1 MINRPNPLGTAVA
14 TGALAFIAA
23 FATPA
28 QAVTLVPDNF
38 VPLPG
43 TTAAAEPQLAGLV
56 LEDDVQAFSFVAYG
70 GTVSGTVQSRVVRST
85 LDGTLDFYWR
95 VKNDDKSAGAVQD
108 LRLGDFIAPEY
119 NANWRIDGLG
129 DQGPA
134 VAQLFASPPRD
145 PGFIN
150 FRFFAKSDTEAGAG
164 LAPGESSNFILMD
177 TSAKLYAR
185 TAVYDLTRFGQ
196 TEISPQYATFAPAV
210 PEPQTYA
217 LLAIGLLGIGATVRR
232 RSSAK

>member
-1 MINRPNPLGTAVA
+1 MIHKLNPLAAAA
-14 TGALAFIAA
+14 TVGALACIAA

-28 QAVTLVPDNF
+28 QAVALVPDNF
-38 VPLPG
+38 VALPG
-43 TTAAAEPQLAGLV
+43 TTAAAEPQLAGTV
-56 LEDDVQAFSFVAYG
+56 LEDDVQAFSFAAYG
-70 GTVSGTVQSRVVRST
+70 GTVTGTVQSRVVRST

-95 VKNDDKSAGAVQD
+95 VKNDDKSAGAIQD

-134 VAQLFASPPRD
+134 VALVFASPPRD
-145 PGFIN
+145 PGYIN
-150 FRFFAKSDTEAGAG
+150 FRFFEKSATENGAG

-177 TSAKLYAR
+177 TSAKLYAKSA
-185 TAVYDLTRFGQ
+185 TYDLTRFGQ

-217 LLAIGLLGIGATVRR
+217 LMALGLLGIGAMVRR
-232 RSSAK
+232 RSGAC

>member
-1 MINRPNPLGTAVA
+1 MKANTLFAA
-14 TGALAFIAA
+14 TGVVAFVAA

-43 TTAAAEPQLAGLV
+43 TTSAAEPQLAGLV
-56 LEDDVQAFSFVAYG
+56 LEDDVLPFSFAAYG

-95 VKNDDKSAGAVQD
+95 VKNDANSAGAIQD

-134 VAQLFASPPRD
+134 MAMLFGAPHA
-145 PGFIN
+145 PGFVN
-150 FRFFAKSDTEAGAG
+150 FRFFERSDTEKGAG
-164 LAPGESSNFILMD
+164 LEPGESSNFILMD
-177 TSAKLYAR
+177 TSAKLYGK

-196 TEISPQYATFAPAV
+196 STISPSYATFAPAV

-217 LLAIGLLGIGATVRR
+217 LMALGLLGIAASARR
-232 RSSAK
+232 RARGR